1 MKNKNADVTFNS
13 SHIDKILKE
22 NSTHVERKL
31 KSILNERDFG
41 ILSKPISYSL
51 LNGGKRLRPLLCI
64 ESAKIFDIGLKKSIY
79 PALAIECMHSYS
91 LVHDDLPSMD
101 NDDLRRGK
109 PTVHKK
115 WDEPTAILVGDA
127 LQSLS
132 FEILVD
138 KNLKIEPFIK
148 NELIYSLARNSGAS
162 GMVLGQALD
171 IKAESSKTKI
181 TIEKITSLQSYKT
194 GKLISW
200 SCEVGA
206 ILSNEDRSPFKKFA
220 SCIGL
225 AFQIQDDILD
235 VIGTSQSLG
244 KKAGK
249 DKYKNKATYISKLG
263 LDGAVKKNK
272 RLIEEACEALSLFGE
287 KAENLRQISHFII
300 NRKN

>member
-1 MKNKNADVTFNS
+1 MFLQYFDLVT
-13 SHIDKILKE
+13 ILPLGFALVCVL
-22 NSTHVERKL
+22 NPVVEK
-31 KSILNERDFG
+31 
-41 ILSKPISYSL
+41 L
-51 LNGGKRLRPLLCI
+51 LNRKADPGKLAYGATSLGVLLTFLGI
-64 ESAKIFDIGLKKSIY
+64 WQGLQGFDVADTDASIPILLEGLKLAFGSSISG
-79 PALAIECMHSYS
+79 LFTS
-91 LVHDDLPSMD
+91 L
-101 NDDLRRGK
+101 
-109 PTVHKK
+109 
-115 WDEPTAILVGDA
+115 
-127 LQSLS
+127 
-132 FEILVD
+132 
-138 KNLKIEPFIK
+138 FIK

-171 IKAESSKTKI
+171 IKAETSKTKI
-181 TIEKITSLQSYKT
+181 TIEKITNLQSYKT

-235 VIGTSQSLG
+235 IIGTSQSLG

-249 DKYKNKATYISKLG
+249 DKYQNKATYISKLG

-272 RLIEEACEALSLFGE
+272 RLVEEACEALSLFGK